1 MDGPSSSSNI
11 GAQASFSRTHNADTD
26 KMPPMLGYV
35 NPLTDAL
42 PEGSCP
48 DTAKGWGA
56 VTDSAKDT
64 DG

>member
-1 MDGPSSSSNI
+1 
-11 GAQASFSRTHNADTD
+11 
-26 KMPPMLGYV
+26 MLGYV